1 MSSMASSVPG
11 NCGCRKHPAP
21 EPPPPPLVVDPAEPP
36 SVDVLLVGPGGK
48 ALMPVLVL
56 PGVRVCVDGLSTD
69 IDAAEWWKD
78 LGVAAIYA
86 SLCYQ
91 GGGHEPAR

>member
-1 MSSMASSVPG
+1 
-11 NCGCRKHPAP
+11 
-21 EPPPPPLVVDPAEPP
+21 
-36 SVDVLLVGPGGK
+36 VDVVPLGPGGK

-56 PGVRVCVDGLSTD
+56 PGVRVCVDGFSTD

-86 SLCYQ
+86 SL
-91 GGGHEPAR
+91 